1 MNSDLKYADLPL
13 RFPILIPQIL
23 LQEIESMKPHFPH
36 LWELESQSDALLSD
50 VEAAVENEDFLLA
63 GQISHTQKE
72 IQSRLE
78 TEREAMV
85 TCGLLDA
92 MDDILA
98 LQARCN
104 IDRRISMLSE
114 ELQRMSKESAYGR
127 CSEINEEINQLRILT
142 KLRPTLDEMVI
153 ALELLHT
160 ELARCQADND
170 WEAAKKVSSQIDKLK
185 LRLEVERTAS
195 MLTDGV
201 CLDNTR
207 ILQPADEFRGTG
219 TCPNVEISS
228 EIGSSARGATRS
240 DISSSANLENLEIAI
255 DPVDED
261 SACSD
266 LTMHALLL
274 DAGNKSG
281 WSNHSSGSVQQRRQ

>member
-1 MNSDLKYADLPL
+1 MLTYLCD
-13 RFPILIPQIL
+13 FPILIPQIL

-36 LWELESQSDALLSD
+36 LWELESQSDVLLSD
-50 VEAAVENEDFLLA
+50 LEAAVEKEDFLLA

-72 IQSRLE
+72 NQRRLE
-78 TEREAMV
+78 KEREAMV

-114 ELQRMSKESAYGR
+114 ELQRRSKESAYGR
-127 CSEINEEINQLRILT
+127 CSEINEEINQLRILA

-170 WEAAKKVSSQIDKLK
+170 WEAAKKVSPKIGKLQ
-185 LRLEVERTAS
+185 LRLEVERSAS
-195 MLTDGV
+195 MLTDG
-201 CLDNTR
+201 DTR
-207 ILQPADEFRGTG
+207 MLQPADELRGTG
-219 TCPNVEISS
+219 ACPNVETSS

-240 DISSSANLENLEIAI
+240 DISASANLENLEISI
-255 DPVDED
+255 DSVDED
-261 SACSD
+261 STCSD

-281 WSNHSSGSVQQRRQ
+281 WSNHSSSSVQQRRQ